1 MCFKNMAAYLNPSS
15 GKHLQKEYYV
25 TIDSVD
31 RNRTTWPSTSHFEVK
46 FGAVSS
52 PTTITVANAT
62 GQPPSV
68 LTAPGYVG
76 ANVWRSFKNVASIEL
91 LGCSFPN
98 TNNVLLEP
106 CLYLSFDELKGNY
119 DGTNPTSASAFAK
132 LVPSGVFG
140 GFVQSY
146 GDAGSAGAPQRKIS
160 YAPGVRIDKLTPC
173 LKTSQGAIFNFGSDT
188 GETANAAVQT
198 SFTLRVVVN
207 EPYVH

>member
-1 MCFKNMAAYLNPSS
+1 MTAYLNPSS
-15 GKHLQKEYYV
+15 GKTLQKEYYV

-31 RNRTTWPSTSHFEVK
+31 RDRTAWPKSSRFEVK

-52 PTTITVANAT
+52 STTITVANAE
-62 GQPPSV
+62 GVPPTT
-68 LTAPGYVG
+68 LTAPGYAG
-76 ANVWRSFKNVASIEL
+76 ANVPRSFKNVSSIEL
-91 LGCSFPN
+91 IGCSFPN
-98 TNNVLLEP
+98 TANVLNEP

-146 GDAGSAGAPQRKIS
+146 GDAGSAGTPQRKIS
-160 YAPGVRIDKLTPC
+160 YAPGMRIDKLTPS
-173 LKTSQGAIFNFGSDT
+173 LKTTQGTVFNFGSDA
-188 GETANAAVQT
+188 GESANAAVQT
-198 SFTLRVVVN
+198 SFTLRIVVN